1 MKTGGERDESG
12 AMGRAA
18 VRYCPLRCT
27 LIPLPIPAAVEPE
40 GSQGHTGGGGG
51 SSWTRGV
58 VVTAM
63 NK

>member
-51 SSWTRGV
+51 ILLDEGSSGDS
-58 VVTAM
+58 
-63 NK
+63 NE